1 MKKGTLALLGALTL
15 GLNVRADT
23 SPDPTGGY
31 DISVDYSLVAGLVEY
46 TNIYNQTAWTGMDPG
61 YLTSPSQGVTSLWIR
76 VSTDSNANLYYEDG
90 DSYMKMLSYCGYI
103 WNNSPTNETWT
114 FICCMDA
121 NSKLFIDGEL
131 KIDQNTRG
139 YCKTGNVVMT
149 PGAHAFEFRYRRDGG
164 NSGAIAANI
173 MQSIDDEVFTGFAG
187 NDGGEWKSKFGF
199 AIDRQGRR
207 SHNYRDYVSPV
218 DPGDG
223 SLFTYTTNLNGI
235 ASLYVQQGAFRYPD
249 PDVDYSRVAGLGEYT
264 NLYNGV
270 AWDATEP
277 CYLTSPSQGV
287 TSLWVRVSTD
297 ANAHLY
303 YQDGDAEN
311 KMLSYC
317 GYVWNDSPTNETWT
331 FACCMDAHSK
341 LFIDGELKV
350 NQNVRKTC
358 RTGNVVMTPGA
369 HAFEFRY
376 RKLGGYSGAIA
387 ASIMQYLD
395 DEPFTSYVGNNGG
408 EWKSKF
414 GFAIDRQGRGSHNY
428 RDYVSP
434 VDPGDGSLF
443 VVTTNRLEV
452 SSLENRIDFLAMKF
466 APNTVLDLNA
476 EGLTTA
482 VSSIEG
488 LPTVT
493 NGNLTV
499 TGTWTIPAVD
509 IAAGTVLNASGS
521 LTLSAGAMPIVSNV
535 ADLPRNTVI
544 IARAAGGLFLPE
556 GIDGLALDPK
566 GKFVLCQTSPTELA
580 IKYSVQGLLIMY
592 K

>member
-223 SLFTYTTNLNGI
+223 SLF
-235 ASLYVQQGAFRYPD
+235 
-249 PDVDYSRVAGLGEYT
+249 
-264 NLYNGV
+264 
-270 AWDATEP
+270 
-277 CYLTSPSQGV
+277 
-287 TSLWVRVSTD
+287 
-297 ANAHLY
+297 
-303 YQDGDAEN
+303 
-311 KMLSYC
+311 
-317 GYVWNDSPTNETWT
+317 
-331 FACCMDAHSK
+331 
-341 LFIDGELKV
+341 
-350 NQNVRKTC
+350 
-358 RTGNVVMTPGA
+358 
-369 HAFEFRY
+369 
-376 RKLGGYSGAIA
+376 
-387 ASIMQYLD
+387 
-395 DEPFTSYVGNNGG
+395 
-408 EWKSKF
+408 
-414 GFAIDRQGRGSHNY
+414 
-428 RDYVSP
+428 
-434 VDPGDGSLF
+434 

-535 ADLPRNTVI
+535 AALPRNTVI